1 MSYCLHDD
9 NNTGDYHDIVNK
21 AKIGSNNSDYTRWEY
36 ATERATAWND
46 VKYIE
51 FHVDKYDQEIDSYI
65 VSVYFYN
72 YDYHELE
79 LDNDV
84 VKISNNRINK
94 ISSYHDFE
102 KLYIQAKESEA
113 FTY

>member
-1 MSYCLHDD
+1 MTLLTKQKLDQTIQIILD
-9 NNTGDYHDIVNK
+9 
-21 AKIGSNNSDYTRWEY
+21 WEY